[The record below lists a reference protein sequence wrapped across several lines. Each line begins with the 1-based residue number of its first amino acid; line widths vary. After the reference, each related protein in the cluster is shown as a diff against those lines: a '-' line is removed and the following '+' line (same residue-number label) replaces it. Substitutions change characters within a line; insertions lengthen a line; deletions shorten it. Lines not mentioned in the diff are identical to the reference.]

1 MSVHVPSHWFGVGAL
16 QPVRVPGDGPV
27 QHGDH
32 TEVTE
37 GAAASLVME
46 KKKEKEHQHLFT
58 DPHTH
63 WFDLIFVCGGIF
75 YHYPLK
81 CGFVTLFWGAVF
93 KIVCYQMSHS

>member
-32 TEVTE
+32 AEVTE

-46 KKKEKEHQHLFT
+46 KKKKKKSTSIYLQIHIPT
-58 DPHTH
+58 G
-63 WFDLIFVCGGIF
+63 LI
-75 YHYPLK
+75 
-81 CGFVTLFWGAVF
+81 
-93 KIVCYQMSHS
+93 